1 MQPLVHTLFIIS
13 TLLYSLTIEQFMM
26 QPYPGCTR
34 SSILMHP
41 LLISITFSAGGGAI
55 CDAPNAGRGA
65 IVDAPKSGRGA
76 IFDASKIRSGAIFD
90 APKIRRGAISDANH
104 LDVMSKFKSN
114 QEIFSFSSSI
124 VILIHRVMHD
134 QILF

>member
-1 MQPLVHTLFIIS
+1 MSAFEAPHLNTLFIIS

-90 APKIRRGAISDANH
+90 APKIRRGAISDA
-104 LDVMSKFKSN
+104 
-114 QEIFSFSSSI
+114 IF
-124 VILIHRVMHD
+124 LRIHFF
-134 QILF
+134 IAYS

>member
-1 MQPLVHTLFIIS
+1 MSKKCVLKTISATFVIIS
-13 TLLYSLTIEQFMM
+13 TLLYSLTIEQFLM

-41 LLISITFSAGGGAI
+41 LLISIAFSAGGGAI
-55 CDAPNAGRGA
+55 CDAPNAGRGAIVDAPKSGRGA

-90 APKIRRGAISDANH
+90 APKIRRGAISDA
-104 LDVMSKFKSN
+104 
-114 QEIFSFSSSI
+114 IF
-124 VILIHRVMHD
+124 LRIHFF
-134 QILF
+134 IAYS